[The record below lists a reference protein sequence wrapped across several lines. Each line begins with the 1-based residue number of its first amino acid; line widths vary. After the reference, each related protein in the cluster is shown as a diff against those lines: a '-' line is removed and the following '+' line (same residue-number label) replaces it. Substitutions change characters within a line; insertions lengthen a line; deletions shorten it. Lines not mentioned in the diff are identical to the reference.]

1 LLIETEHDSGSD
13 EEDRPEVIGD
23 LGEDL
28 SDEGKLFYEGH
39 VKGSVNHVSIM
50 AEDAGKGTA

>member
-1 LLIETEHDSGSD
+1 LLIESEDDSGSD

-50 AEDAGKGTA
+50 EEDAGKGTA